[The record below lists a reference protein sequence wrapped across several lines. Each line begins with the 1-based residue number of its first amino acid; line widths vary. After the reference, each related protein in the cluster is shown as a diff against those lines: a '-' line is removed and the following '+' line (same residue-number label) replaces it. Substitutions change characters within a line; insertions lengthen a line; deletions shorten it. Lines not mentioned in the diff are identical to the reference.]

1 MAFTFVVKLEAMR
14 FHAHI
19 GVLPHEA
26 EYAQPIEIDVSAWVS
41 RDENAHGAEG
51 VLDYRRVYGLVSAI
65 VSNGHIQY
73 LEDLTAA
80 VADQTLALDGVQK
93 VLVNARKPQV
103 ALSGPLAF
111 AQVTL
116 ERARDE

>member
-1 MAFTFVVKLEAMR
+1 MPFTFVVRLEAMQ
-14 FHAHI
+14 FHARI

-26 EYAQPIEIDVSAWVS
+26 EIAQPVEIDVSAWVS

-51 VLDYRRVYGLVSAI
+51 VLDYRRVYDI
-65 VSNGHIQY
+65 VSEVVGEGHILY
-73 LEDLTAA
+73 LEDLAA
-80 VADQTLALDGVQK
+80 TVADKTLWLDGVQK